1 MKLLHIDAGITG
13 PASVSRQL
21 SAAVVESLTTVR
33 PGLEVTHR
41 DLAADPIPHLDIQGL
56 PGLAD
61 NDFLKEFL
69 GADVIVIGAPMYN
82 FGIASQLKAW
92 FDRIVVAGKTFRY
105 SPEGAVGLAG
115 GKTVIIASARGNIY
129 EPGSPLAAVDFQ
141 EPYLRTVFR
150 FIGVGE
156 INIIRAE
163 GVAISPDRR
172 AAAISDA
179 LAAVAAAGAD
189 FLPAAIAA

>member
-21 SAAVVESLTTVR
+21 SAAVVESLTSAHR
-33 PGLEVTHR
+33 GLEVTHR
-41 DLAADPIPHLDIQGL
+41 DLAADPIPHLDTQGL

-61 NDFLKEFL
+61 NDVLKEFL
-69 GADVIVIGAPMYN
+69 DADVIVIGAPMYN

-105 SPEGAVGLAG
+105 SAEGPVGLAG
-115 GKTVIIASARGNIY
+115 GKTVIVASARGNVY
-129 EPGSPLAAVDFQ
+129 ESGSPLAAVDFQ

-156 INIIRAE
+156 IKVIRAE
-163 GVAISPDRR
+163 GVAISPERR
-172 AAAISDA
+172 AAAIGEA
-179 LAAVAAAGAD
+179 LAAVSAAAGD